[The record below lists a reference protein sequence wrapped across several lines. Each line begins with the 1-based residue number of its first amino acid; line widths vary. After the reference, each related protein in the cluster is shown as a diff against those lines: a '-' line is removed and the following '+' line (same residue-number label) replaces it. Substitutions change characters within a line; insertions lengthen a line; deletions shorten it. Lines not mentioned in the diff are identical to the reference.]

1 MTSPMMTR
9 PPRVPEC
16 AHPDHRHS
24 ADGGRT
30 PGKAPMSTFWKIY
43 TAVVTVLVIA
53 GTVEGVILWQRAHA
67 PDLAARKAALTT
79 QYEQAVAIGAKGS
92 RPAAC
97 HDVDDATLQRLAG
110 EVINEQLE
118 KGATP

>member
-1 MTSPMMTR
+1 
-9 PPRVPEC
+9 
-16 AHPDHRHS
+16 
-24 ADGGRT
+24 
-30 PGKAPMSTFWKIY
+30 MSKFWKIY

-53 GTVEGVILWQRAHA
+53 GAVEGVVLWQRAHT
-67 PDLAARKAALTT
+67 PDLAACKAALTA
-79 QYEQAVAIGAKGS
+79 QYEQAATTGAKGS

-118 KGATP
+118 RATS